1 MSVRDTSK
9 ETYGDI
15 HTSGLIGQQA
25 QSILDA
31 MDRDVDYSLQEISA
45 KTGIP
50 INAVSGRCNELKKCF
65 YLEEADKRRCSITKR
80 TIHPLRRK

>member
-15 HTSGLIGQQA
+15 HTNGLIGQQA

-50 INAVSGRCNELKKCF
+50 INAVSGRCNELKKGF
-65 YLEEADKRRCSITKR
+65 YIEEADKRRCSITKR

>member
-9 ETYGDI
+9 ETYQDI
-15 HTSGLIGQQA
+15 AASGLIGQQA

-31 MDRDVDYSLQEISA
+31 MDRETDYSLQEISA

-50 INAVSGRCNELKKCF
+50 INAVSGRCNELKKAY
-65 YLEEADKRRCSITKR
+65 YLEETDKRRCSITKR
-80 TIHPLRRK
+80 TIHPLRKK

>member
-9 ETYGDI
+9 DAYQSI
-15 HTSGLIGQQA
+15 AVSGLIGQQA

-31 MDRDVDYSLQEISA
+31 MDRDTDYSLQEISA

-50 INAVSGRCNELKKCF
+50 INAVSGRCNELKKGF
-65 YLEEADKRRCSITKR
+65 YIEEADKRRCSITKR

>member
-9 ETYGDI
+9 ETYQDI
-15 HTSGLIGQQA
+15 AASELIGQQA

-31 MDRDVDYSLQEISA
+31 MDRETDYSLQEISA

-50 INAVSGRCNELKKCF
+50 INAVSGRCNELKKAY
-65 YLEEADKRRCSITKR
+65 YLEESDKRRCSITKR
-80 TIHPLRRK
+80 TIHPLRKK

>member
-9 ETYGDI
+9 ETYQDI
-15 HTSGLIGQQA
+15 AASGLIGQQA

-50 INAVSGRCNELKKCF
+50 INAVSGRCNELKKAY
-65 YLEEADKRRCSITKR
+65 YLEETDKRKCSITKR